1 MSRRNFLPGDRA
13 LHDDAIIEAR
23 YKLAEKQSTLIAR
36 WELQVRTRDRLPR
49 EFVIRV
55 SSKQRSLQIGVGFFQ
70 FVKMGAQYAADLVLD
85 CLAREGRIEA
95 FETNSR
101 GFFRPERI
109 DAEFLQK

>member
-23 YKLAEKQSTLIAR
+23 YKLAEKQSTL
-36 WELQVRTRDRLPR
+36 
-49 EFVIRV
+49 
-55 SSKQRSLQIGVGFFQ
+55 S
-70 FVKMGAQYAADLVLD
+70 AQYATDLVLD

-109 DAEFLQK
+109 DAEFFAKSFRHCHDAIFLHEVDGVLFLLRVLLQRLDVRTAPAA